1 LFSLNPILQIPAVR
15 YFFKNSDEAVEMAL
29 QGLLSLTEVPLERV
43 GDHLGVVYRGNVKRR
58 VKLVVGG
65 GSGHEPLFLGVAGPG
80 MADGAVNGLVF
91 AAPNP
96 DSILAVIE
104 EAGASDGTVLVY
116 GNYSGDVLNFG
127 VAAEEANAKGIKLAE
142 IRVHDDIASAPPGK
156 IEDRRGIAGDLFVF
170 KAVAAAADQQLAFEE
185 VVRIGEKAN
194 LHTRSLGVAS
204 KAATTIDTGEPMFSL
219 PEGEIEVGMGLH
231 GEMGVR
237 RSGYE
242 PAEVLVPRMMGMLFD
257 DYAASGLPLRRVG
270 AMINGL
276 GSTTVLEL
284 LLIAG
289 HVKEALAKGSIDAP
303 FLVAGQFATSLNM
316 TGFSISLIAL
326 EEELEPMITAPAAS
340 FGFVKL

>member
-1 LFSLNPILQIPAVR
+1 MR
-15 YFFKNSDEAVEMAL
+15 YFFENSDLAVEEAL
-29 QGLLSLTEVPLERV
+29 QGLLALTEVPLDRV
-43 GDHLGVVYRGNVKRR
+43 GDHLGVVYRGNIKRR

-65 GSGHEPLFLGVAGPG
+65 GSGHEPLFLGVTGPG

-104 EAGASDGTVLVY
+104 EAKAPEGVVLVY

-127 VAAEEANAKGIKLAE
+127 VAVEEATAKNIRVAE
-142 IRVHDDIASAPPGK
+142 LRVHDDIASASPGK
-156 IEDRRGIAGDLFVF
+156 LEDRRGIAGDLFVF
-170 KAVAAAADQQLAFEE
+170 KTVAAAADQGLSFEE

-204 KAATTIDTGEPMFSL
+204 RAATAIETGEPMFYL
-219 PEGEIEVGMGLH
+219 PPGEIEVGMGLH

-237 RSGYE
+237 RSASE
-242 PAEVLVPRMMGMLFD
+242 PAEVLIPRMMEMLFD
-257 DYAASGLPLRRVG
+257 DYAATKLPLRRVG

-276 GSTTVLEL
+276 GSTTILEL
-284 LLIAG
+284 LVIAG
-289 HVKEALAKGSIDAP
+289 RVKQALAQRSIETPYLA
-303 FLVAGQFATSLNM
+303 AGQFASSLDM
-316 TGFSISLIAL
+316 AGFSISLIAL
-326 EEELEPMITAPAAS
+326 EEELEPLITAPAAS